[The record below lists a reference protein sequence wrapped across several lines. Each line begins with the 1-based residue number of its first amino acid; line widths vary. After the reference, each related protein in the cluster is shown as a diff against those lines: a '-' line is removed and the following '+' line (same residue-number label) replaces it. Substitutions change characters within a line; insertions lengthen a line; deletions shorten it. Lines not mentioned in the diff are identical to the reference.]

1 ARTGPRT
8 HRPPIAGP
16 WAAWSA
22 GWSGRSGESVPRPS
36 RGGGGRP
43 SSRSPPP
50 RRSSRWCEHPHPI
63 PLGGMDRLLE
73 LQEIDSA
80 IDRLEARKRLLE
92 EGGDLAAARA
102 AMEEAEGRLGEL
114 RLALDALTREQQRLE
129 HEIDSMS
136 RKAEAEERRLYDGS
150 IANAKELEAL
160 QHEIANLK
168 ERRSRSEDELLE
180 QLVRRDELEA
190 RAADA
195 QAEVDGARARVE
207 EVGGDAVRELE
218 QIERELAERRA
229 ARAAL
234 VPELDEE
241 LLALYEEL
249 RPLKHGVAAAAIV
262 DGVCQACR
270 EKLSAMELDRL
281 RKTDGVKRCEYCRR
295 IVVFA

>member
-1 ARTGPRT
+1 
-8 HRPPIAGP
+8 
-16 WAAWSA
+16 
-22 GWSGRSGESVPRPS
+22 
-36 RGGGGRP
+36 
-43 SSRSPPP
+43 
-50 RRSSRWCEHPHPI
+50 
-63 PLGGMDRLLE
+63 MDRLLE

-80 IDRLEARKRLLE
+80 IDRLESRRRLLE
-92 EGGDLAAARA
+92 EGGELAAARA
-102 AMEEAEGRLGEL
+102 AMEEAEGRLGEV

-136 RKAEAEERRLYDGS
+136 RKAAAEERRLYDGS

-160 QHEIANLK
+160 QHEIANLN

-180 QLVRRDELEA
+180 QLLRRDELEA
-190 RAADA
+190 RAAEA
-195 QAEVDGARARVE
+195 TAEVERARARVE

-218 QIERELAERRA
+218 RIEVELGERRA

-249 RPLKHGVAAAAIV
+249 RPQKHGVAAAAIV

-281 RKTDGVKRCEYCRR
+281 KRTDGVKRCEYCRR